1 MSNCRIQPAVLQCEA
16 HPYLNQKRLIDH
28 ISKYNIIFQAYS
40 PLGSPDRPWAR
51 PEEPVLLENQA
62 LAEIGKRYNKTTA
75 QVLIRFQVERG
86 VVVIPKSVTPERIR
100 SNFDVRKLRQ
110 IHELYQSFSPD
121 RFLILS

>member
-28 ISKYNIIFQAYS
+28 ISKDNIIFQAYS

-86 VVVIPKSVTPERIR
+86 VVVIPKSITPERIR
-100 SNFDVRKLRQ
+100 SNFDVRKLRR
-110 IHELYQSFSPD
+110 IHEL
-121 RFLILS
+121 